1 MFQKVIKMHTIRLRI
16 NEKIFQNFIWLLGRF
31 SNEEIQ
37 IIQEDDQFRSTQD
50 FLKNELYKLEK
61 GEEELFDLNDI
72 DRELER
78 TIKNYEN

>member
-61 GEEELFDLNDI
+61 GEEKLFDLNDI